1 PMVAVWQHEYDALNL
16 RTSTTRP
23 DGHKVSWL
31 TYGSGHLLGMT
42 VDQHELLA
50 YERDDLHREVVRHQG
65 NRLSQTQAWDP
76 AGR

>member
-1 PMVAVWQHEYDALNL
+1 MVAVWQHEYDALSL
-16 RTSTTRP
+16 RTSTVRP

-50 YERDDLHREVVRHQG
+50 P
-65 NRLSQTQAWDP
+65 TC
-76 AGR
+76 